1 MRLSH
6 NMESMN
12 IYKNYKNN
20 LKLQSKSL
28 TKISTG
34 SKINSSKD
42 NSNKLAMSEGLR
54 MQIRGLQSAER
65 NLQDGISMIQ
75 NVDGALTTVNE
86 SLLRMKE
93 LIVQANNGTNVGK
106 DLESIQIEIK
116 QLKEDIDFT
125 VRNSDFNG
133 VNLLSND
140 KVYNND
146 YPEFKSHMIGANV
159 KEELQIP
166 MFNVTTGMLKDKDG
180 NSVREIDVTD
190 KDKSAIN
197 LHTVNAAISSISN
210 VRSRYGAIQNRME
223 TSRENLDS
231 TSLTFEKAE
240 SMIRDTDV
248 ALEIAEYSRTSILHN
263 TALSILNQSNNFP
276 QDVLEILQNIR

>member
-20 LKLQSKSL
+20 LRLQAKSL

-93 LIVQANNGTNVGK
+93 LIVQANNGTNVGR

-166 MFNVTTGMLKDKDG
+166 MFNVTTRMLKDKEG
-180 NSVREIDVTD
+180 NSIREIDVTD

-197 LHTVNAAISSISN
+197 LDTVNAAISSISN

>member
-106 DLESIQIEIK
+106 DLEAIQIEIK

-180 NSVREIDVTD
+180 NSIREIDVTD

-197 LHTVNAAISSISN
+197 LDTVNAAISSISN

>member
-1 MRLSH
+1 
-6 NMESMN
+6 MESMN

-106 DLESIQIEIK
+106 DLEAIQIEIK

-180 NSVREIDVTD
+180 NSIREIDVTD

-197 LHTVNAAISSISN
+197 LDTVNAAISSISN